1 MIKSKSINNIER
13 AVKKWCDNKTP
24 ENLED
29 FVITIRPYIKAISLK
44 VINTIPAVLSRED
57 LIQYGLL
64 GALYCL
70 KKYNLA
76 KGVSFKTFSYLRIR
90 GAMQDAIRKLSSTFR
105 TRNVPMVSYDLL
117 KYAIAGQNQ
126 DMLIEFTSDEISHTL
141 SKALGLLSFRQQI
154 IIMFLLNG
162 LKTKHIANI
171 LEISISRIQQERK
184 TAIEILS
191 EVLSNSLDSTIRNI
205 LRH

>member
-13 AVKKWCDNKTP
+13 AVKKWCDNKTS

-29 FVITIRPYIKAISLK
+29 FIITIRPYVKAISFK
-44 VINTIPAVLSRED
+44 VINTIPAVLSGED

-70 KKYNLA
+70 KKYNLT

-90 GAMQDAIRKLSSTFR
+90 GAMQDAIRKLSSTSR

-117 KYAIAGQNQ
+117 KYAIADQNQ
-126 DMLIEFTSDEISHTL
+126 DMLIGFASNEISHTL

-191 EVLSNSLDSTIRNI
+191 EALSNSLDNTIRDI
-205 LRH
+205 LR